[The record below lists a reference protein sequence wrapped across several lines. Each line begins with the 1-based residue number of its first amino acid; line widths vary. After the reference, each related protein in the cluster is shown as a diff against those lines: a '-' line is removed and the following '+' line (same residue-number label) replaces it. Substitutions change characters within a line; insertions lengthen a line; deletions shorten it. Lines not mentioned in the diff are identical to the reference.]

1 MAKTDP
7 LAQLKDIHLPDPI
20 GWWPL
25 APGWYVVM
33 SMMFLLIIGIAYWSY
48 KQHINGLAKRKALGL
63 LHIYKENYLKDR
75 NVQIASARISEL
87 LRRVALVYFPRAEV
101 ASIHGDDW
109 IDFLNKTSKN
119 IDFKQVKAMLL
130 ESPFKTAESVNLD
143 PLFTCAEQWI
153 KQRGAPCLNS

>member
-25 APGWYVVM
+25 APGWYVLM

-48 KQHINGLAKRKALGL
+48 KRHINGLAKRKALGL

-109 IDFLNKTSKN
+109 IDFLNKSSKN